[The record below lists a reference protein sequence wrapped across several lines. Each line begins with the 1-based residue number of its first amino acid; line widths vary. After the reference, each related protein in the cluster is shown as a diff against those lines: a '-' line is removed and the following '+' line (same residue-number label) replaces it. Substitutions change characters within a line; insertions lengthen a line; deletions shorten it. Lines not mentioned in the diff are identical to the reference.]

1 MAIIFLKFLLI
12 SAIFIHLSQ
21 AFECPSTNPGWMHS
35 GDYCYLISPTRLSWY
50 EAQEYCWS
58 YGGFLAEIKSAEE
71 QQHIDAILHK
81 DIFYWIGA
89 SDLATEGS
97 FVWAESHEAV
107 DYANWRPGEPNNDD
121 NEDCVE
127 IGWNSDGVLGWNDEH
142 CTSTEFHAFCQTDIV
157 ETD

>member
-1 MAIIFLKFLLI
+1 
-12 SAIFIHLSQ
+12 
-21 AFECPSTNPGWMHS
+21 
-35 GDYCYLISPTRLSWY
+35 
-50 EAQEYCWS
+50 
-58 YGGFLAEIKSAEE
+58 
-71 QQHIDAILHK
+71 LHE
-81 DIFYWIGA
+81 DIRYWIGA

-127 IGWNSDGVLGWNDEH
+127 MGWNSDGAFGWNDKH
-142 CTSTEFHAFCQTDIV
+142 CTSTEIHAFCQTDIV